1 MYRGITCLCR
11 VKARIL
17 LFSLYTPFYGRIKAG
32 LCRVR
37 DIVTDRENQLLVL
50 FLGIWVIVTAIILAC
65 TWSVHV
71 TGAVDRMEE
80 WEYFRR
86 VLSIG
91 MFSGIFGVVICI
103 IAYWKKGGMVK
114 DENHA

>member
-1 MYRGITCLCR
+1 
-11 VKARIL
+11 
-17 LFSLYTPFYGRIKAG
+17 
-32 LCRVR
+32 
-37 DIVTDRENQLLVL
+37 
-50 FLGIWVIVTAIILAC
+50 
-65 TWSVHV
+65 
-71 TGAVDRMEE
+71 MEE

-86 VLSIG
+86 VLSTG